1 MVPQYSIPILVGIV
15 VLFLSWRFY
24 LRYWIPSRQL
34 HKNFEDVIPK
44 IKSLKPVSGSMPVS
58 REAVAEVLEID
69 STLKHLWSE
78 YTETLHEQYDHVDG
92 ERRLVAI
99 RATVPAEV
107 FFNTQ
112 VLVDTPLNTEFFRH
126 LPGLL
131 TGIGIIGTFS
141 GLIIGLS
148 GFEPT
153 GSAEDIKV
161 SLGALLGGVKEAFYA
176 SAGAIAV
183 AMLITTLEKH
193 HLNSRYK
200 QVEQLAQ
207 AIDALYEAGAG
218 EEYLARLV
226 KATEEGADQTKQL
239 KQSLVDDLKQIL
251 TDLTERQIQASQQHS
266 QRMAQD
272 VGIAIEQSL
281 QAPMQ
286 KIADVVAQAS
296 GQQGTAVQNMLE
308 NILTAFM
315 AKIEDTFGGQMHGLN
330 EMMTQSVGAMREM
343 QSEFGKL
350 VADLRQVGQSNA
362 EELSTRLSDMLE
374 KTEERQSAMVAQ
386 MSEFL
391 TEIRKST
398 GETQAS
404 NRLQMKETLQTVH
417 AQLGGMATMLE
428 QQRVAAHQAEEAR
441 HDQLIS
447 ATSSMVGGMQG
458 EVERLVKEVAGAT
471 MSMEKNIAA
480 LQNVTTTAIDRMNT
494 GAETMYLAAG
504 EFKEAGGAVAGV
516 MKAGA
521 ATMTQLESAARQ
533 VSQSTTA
540 MSSVLADYQRTRDS
554 MTQMAAV
561 LQGLLD
567 AARREAGVSTQLVDD
582 LQKAATQLSAAHLQ
596 AGAYLERVNATL
608 DKAFTT
614 FGEAVSRELGRSN
627 AAFQSELG
635 KATGM
640 LGAAYQEL
648 AAVMGQQRS
657 GR

>member
-1 MVPQYSIPILVGIV
+1 MVSVDKIEQILGV
-15 VLFLSWRFY
+15 
-24 LRYWIPSRQL
+24 
-34 HKNFEDVIPK
+34 
-44 IKSLKPVSGSMPVS
+44 
-58 REAVAEVLEID
+58 D

-78 YTETLHEQYDHVDG
+78 YTETLHEQHDHVDG
-92 ERRLVAI
+92 GRRLVAI

-141 GLIIGLS
+141 GLILGLS

-153 GSAEDIKV
+153 GSAETVKA

-176 SAGAIAV
+176 SALAIAV
-183 AMLITTLEKH
+183 AMVITYLEKDQ
-193 HLNSRYK
+193 LNRRYK
-200 QVEQLAQ
+200 QVEDLAQ
-207 AIDALYEAGAG
+207 AIDTLYEAGAG

-226 KATEEGADQTKQL
+226 KAAEEGADQTKQL
-239 KQSLVDDLKQIL
+239 KQSLVDDLRQIL
-251 TDLTERQIQASQQHS
+251 TDLAERQIQASQQHS
-266 QRMAQD
+266 QKMAQD
-272 VGIAIEQSL
+272 VGIAIEQCL

-315 AKIEDTFGGQMHGLN
+315 AKIEETFGGQMRGLN
-330 EMMTQSVGAMREM
+330 EMMTQSVGAMQEM
-343 QSEFGKL
+343 QSEFSKL
-350 VADLRQVGQSNA
+350 VSDLRQVGQSNA
-362 EELSTRLSDMLE
+362 EEMSTRLADMLE
-374 KTEERQSAMVAQ
+374 KTEARQSAMVAQ

-391 TEIRKST
+391 TEVRKST

-404 NRLQMKETLQTVH
+404 NRQQMEETLQTVQT
-417 AQLGGMATMLE
+417 QLGGMVTMLE
-428 QQRVAAHQAEEAR
+428 QQRVTAHQAEETR

-447 ATSSMVGGMQG
+447 ATSSMVDGMQG

-471 MSMEKNIAA
+471 MSMEQNIAA
-480 LQNVTTTAIDRMNT
+480 LQNVTTAAIDRMNT

-504 EFKEAGGAVAGV
+504 EFKDAGGSVAGV

-521 ATMTQLESAARQ
+521 TTMTQLESAARQ
-533 VSQSTTA
+533 MSQSTTA

-554 MTQMAAV
+554 MAQMAV
-561 LQGLLD
+561 SLQGLVD
-567 AARREAGVSTQLVDD
+567 AARREAGFSRQLVDD
-582 LQKAATQLSAAHLQ
+582 LQKAATQLSAAQQQ
-596 AGAYLERVNATL
+596 AGTYLERVNATL
-608 DKAFTT
+608 DKTFTA
-614 FGEAVSRELGRSN
+614 FGEAVSRELSKSN
-627 AAFQSELG
+627 AAFQSELS
-635 KATGM
+635 TGTNM
-640 LGAAYQEL
+640 LRAAYQEL
-648 AAVMGQQRS
+648 AAVMGQQQS